1 MFTHSL
7 SLYHQNL
14 NFFSHLQ
21 SPSLAYTFCK
31 WGPLILTLLA
41 TLLILRFRQTTTS
54 IPLITADYDY
64 SDTEDDDHDDAASST
79 SELEDDQEEEK
90 QEERTNECFRMGGST
105 NDDPQFLRR
114 PSFGDFLSLSEIANT
129 KSVVKLWDSIGLGL
143 GFDRSCSSSNENV
156 VSVYRGEHGLCPN
169 QAVLV
174 SAGENAAGNLAMRVW
189 DARLRRRIPA
199 VMAEWGPSLGKAVGV
214 ESCEIHKVFVRDNGG
229 YGMTVGDIR
238 KAKSPLEKV
247 RDSHWICDG
256 QIHSL

>member
-1 MFTHSL
+1 MLTLL

-14 NFFSHLQ
+14 NFFSHIQ
-21 SPSLAYTFCK
+21 PPSLAYTFCK

-54 IPLITADYDY
+54 LPLIIADYDY
-64 SDTEDDDHDDAASST
+64 TDTEDDDHDDEASSI
-79 SELEDDQEEEK
+79 SELEDDEEEEK
-90 QEERTNECFRMGGST
+90 QEERTNACFRMRGST
-105 NDDPQFLRR
+105 NDDAQFLRR
-114 PSFGDFLSLSEIANT
+114 PSFGDLFSLSEIANT
-129 KSVVKLWDSIGLGL
+129 KSVVKLWDSIGFGL
-143 GFDRSCSSSNENV
+143 GFDRSCPSSNESV

-174 SAGENAAGNLAMRVW
+174 SAGENAEGNLAVRVW

-199 VMAEWGPSLGKAVGV
+199 VMAEWGPSLGEAVGV
-214 ESCEIHKVFVRDNGG
+214 ESCEVHKVFVRDDGG
-229 YGMTVGDIR
+229 YGVTVGDIR

-247 RDSHWICDG
+247 RDLHWICDG